1 MRNTP
6 RANIINALHALENGK
21 PAAEVTAWLQ
31 DAIDSLNPLERPA
44 RNPVI
49 EGYTI
54 ERNGNITYV
63 RDAKGDEYA
72 HCVQYPESVVV
83 NLRDRF
89 PVEVK
94 TMYDA
99 IRYIKSVINLK
110 QLLDAKST

>member
-1 MRNTP
+1 MNTT

-21 PAAEVTAWLQ
+21 PAAEVTAWLK
-31 DAIDSLNPLERPA
+31 DAIMDLAPPA
-44 RNPVI
+44 ESPTRNPVI

-54 ERNGNITYV
+54 ERNGNITSV

-72 HCVQYPESVVV
+72 RCVQYPESVVV

-94 TMYDA
+94 TMYAA
-99 IRYIKSVINLK
+99 ISYIKLVNNLK
-110 QLLDAKST
+110 